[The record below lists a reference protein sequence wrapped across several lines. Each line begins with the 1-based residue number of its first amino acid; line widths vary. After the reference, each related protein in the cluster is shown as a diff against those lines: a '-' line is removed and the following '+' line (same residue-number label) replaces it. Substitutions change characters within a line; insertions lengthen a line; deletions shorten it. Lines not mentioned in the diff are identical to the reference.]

1 MNSVGL
7 AWGAIALYVIVTIVL
22 TIRGA
27 LKTKDLKSYAVGNK
41 DIPPVLVG
49 ISLVAQLTSV
59 ATFVVNPGLIYE
71 YGLSALL
78 GFGIAAALG
87 ITTGLFIFSKRFLNV
102 GSKISAITVPQWI
115 GKRYESQFLQ
125 GLFAFISLSLITF
138 GVLIVVAMSYSLGML
153 LQISPFVAGA
163 INPGF
168 IMLISALVIFVFTYM
183 MIGGAATHA
192 YTNSIQGIIML
203 IVALILII
211 SGLPLLWKDG
221 GIFSKL
227 AEIDANLMTVVNVKS
242 LYFRNLFEV
251 FFCNFLVG
259 LAIVCQPHIV
269 SKVLYLKNDKQIK
282 PYLITAMIAGLVFS
296 LVMITGFYAKITNPG
311 IQRMDLAVPTYIAT
325 NFSPLLQI
333 IITLGIICA
342 GLSTL
347 EGILLSLSTIFST
360 DIFLP
365 LFSRKNPDNEKNM
378 KRSMT
383 YGRVLLILVAMV
395 IIYLSIWQVKNPT
408 GGSVAIFGMY
418 GVYLL
423 FTTAFFPL
431 ACGMFMPSVKKAA
444 IIYGVLSS
452 IIIYLSVAYFKIT
465 FMHNNPAF
473 LATCAIIGG
482 WIVIMTHRQLSVKE

>member
-1 MNSVGL
+1 MNSVSL
-7 AWGAIALYVIVTIVL
+7 AWGAIALYVIVTIAL

-125 GLFAFISLSLITF
+125 GLFAFISLALITF

-168 IMLISALVIFVFTYM
+168 IMLISALVIFVFAYM

-221 GIFSKL
+221 GIIARLTS
-227 AEIDANLMTVVNVKS
+227 IDPNLMSVVNVKS

-269 SKVLYLKNDKQIK
+269 SKVLYLKNDRQIK

-311 IQRMDLAVPTYIAT
+311 IERMDLAVPTYIAT
-325 NFSPLLQI
+325 NFSPILQI

-365 LFSRKNPDNEKNM
+365 IFSRKSNDSQKNM
-378 KRSMT
+378 RRSMN
-383 YGRVLLILVAMV
+383 YGRVLLVFVAMV

-431 ACGMFMPSVKKAA
+431 ACGMFLPSVKKAA